1 MNISYFR
8 SSNKSELLD
17 EANLINCTK
26 ANSLKIDKQM
36 VEYSDLNKS
45 LENRDEFRQ
54 MMHSL
59 DKDDILVITD
69 ITQLSIRIGELV
81 KILDC
86 LFSKEVKILV
96 CKYNLFV
103 ESNTPSFEIF
113 RLLNQIR
120 EENNKLS
127 FNKFGRPKGRIS
139 KSKFDDKKDEIIKFL
154 KEKRSVSEIARILA
168 VSRTSLK
175 DYINA
180 RQLKEIALQ
189 NINKEIVY
197 EKLPKNKCIK
207 EYK

>member
-59 DKDDILVITD
+59 DKGDILVITD

-139 KSKFDDKKDEIIKFL
+139 KSKFDDKKDAIILHNCPTKHCGLVNDELLYFDNDGGKGVL
-154 KEKRSVSEIARILA
+154 
-168 VSRTSLK
+168 TW
-175 DYINA
+175 
-180 RQLKEIALQ
+180 
-189 NINKEIVY
+189 
-197 EKLPKNKCIK
+197 
-207 EYK
+207 